1 MSTTKRSPIWTGP
14 FWVALTERTI
24 ASAAGA
30 ALAAVGTEAVGIVQL
45 DPAAIGSLAAGA
57 ALVSVLKGLAGSAV
71 TGSPSLG
78 GEWLKPSTRAR
89 GGEVPQ
95 HLYDA

>member
-14 FWVALTERTI
+14 FWVALAERTI

-30 ALAAVGTEAVGIVQL
+30 ALAAVGTDAVGILDV
-45 DPAAIGSLAAGA
+45 DPAAVGSLAAGA
-57 ALVSVLKGLAGSAV
+57 ALVSVLKGLAGSTV

-78 GEWLKPSTRAR
+78 GERLKASPYAR
-89 GGEVPQ
+89 GGEAPQ
-95 HLYDA
+95 HRYDA